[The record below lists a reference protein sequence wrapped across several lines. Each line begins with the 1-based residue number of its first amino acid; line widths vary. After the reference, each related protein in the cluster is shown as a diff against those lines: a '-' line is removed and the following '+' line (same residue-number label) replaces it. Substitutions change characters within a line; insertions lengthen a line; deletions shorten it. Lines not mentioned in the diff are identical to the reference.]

1 MFKAIFS
8 FEIKYRLNRPATY
21 LYFAIFTLI
30 GLLYGAIM
38 GGAFGSEVAVMIT
51 GGGKNN
57 ANSPINLANITGA
70 VGQISIFIIAAFMG
84 VPVYRDFE
92 HKTYA
97 LFFTKPIS
105 KWSYLGGRFFGSLF
119 VTSIVLLS
127 ISLGLILSQWLPDVN
142 ADKYGPFNLMYYLH
156 PYFVSVLPFAIFT
169 GSIFF
174 ATVSLSRNQLFI
186 YLNALMVLALII
198 GAGFLGSKIDN
209 KVISSLLDPTGQTA
223 IAKATELWTVSER
236 NTQFIPLTTLVV
248 LNRVI
253 WMGIGLLVLV
263 FTYARFTF
271 AFTGRGKV
279 AKAPASAKNK
289 RPAKVRKMPGAN
301 IGQKITLPKV
311 SQDFSVGNSFR
322 LLRMLTQK
330 EFKQV
335 LFNPIFL
342 VIVVVGILFMILGV
356 VSNGQVLETPSLPV
370 TYQILD
376 VLNGSF
382 NIFILAI
389 IVFYSGEMVW
399 TERQHRVHLM
409 YDALPIPNW
418 LSFASKFLAM
428 IVIQLSLMTLIMLV
442 GMMIQAG
449 QGFYD
454 IKPGLYI
461 KQLYGIE
468 MLDLLIF
475 TTLTF
480 FIHIVVNNKYFGF
493 FAVVLVYFFFGT
505 ILPYLGVTHKLF
517 LFRSAPPMI
526 YSDMNGYGHFLQG
539 YLAFKTYWLLL
550 SIALLVLA
558 NGLWLRGTDSFFKI
572 RWRNAFR
579 NFNKTAKLTFILSLV
594 AFVGMGSYIYY
605 NTNILNEFTTNKER
619 QTAQANYEKK
629 YKKYETRPQPKITD
643 VSLEVDLFPYVRSVK
658 AKGRY
663 ILKNKTKV
671 AIDSIHINLDG
682 GIVVK
687 KMQWNKKA
695 KKVVNDDEL
704 AYLIYKLDQPLAP
717 QATIQLDFEF
727 DYDLRGFS
735 NSSTNNF
742 LTYNGTFINQQL
754 FPKIGYQSGYELSNN
769 DTRKKYAL
777 GVKRRLPL
785 LENKAARKN
794 NMLSNDADWINFEI
808 KASTAE
814 DQILVAPGYLQ
825 KEWKQGGRRYF
836 HYKMDKPIL
845 NFYSILSA
853 RYAVK
858 KDVWKGKDGKTVN
871 LEIYHHPSHNYNLD
885 RMIKGMKET
894 LTYCGENFSPYQ
906 YRQMRILEFPRYAG
920 FAQSFANTVPYSES
934 IGFIADVDDSK
945 DVDYVLYVT
954 AHEVAHQWWA
964 HQVTPAFSQGATAV
978 VESMAQYSALMV
990 MEKLL
995 GKDKIDKFL
1004 RLEMNKYLQGRSAEI
1019 RQEVPL
1025 KRVENQQYIHYRK
1038 GSVVLYA
1045 LKDYLGE
1052 KQMNA
1057 ALKKYVEKVAYKS
1070 APYTT
1075 TLEWVKYLREATP
1088 DSLQYV
1094 ITDMIEKITLYDNKV
1109 TNLGYKKKGN
1119 QYEVTLEVSSKKL
1132 QADGYGVEKKVALN
1146 DYIDIGV
1153 FTRAK
1158 KKVLIKETKTK
1169 NSKVKKSKP
1178 RYRTKRETKVLY
1190 FKKHKITKGKQIIKI
1205 LVNEKPR
1212 RAGIDPYN
1220 KLIDRKP
1227 GDNTLTFSANG
1238 KLRAKKK

>member
-21 LYFAIFTLI
+21 LYFLIFALV

-57 ANSPINLANITGA
+57 ANSPHNIATITGA
-70 VGQISIFIIAAFMG
+70 LSQISIFVIAAFMG

-105 KWSYLGGRFFGSLF
+105 KWSYLGGRFFGSLL
-119 VTSIVLLS
+119 VTSLVLLS
-127 ISLGLILSQWLPDVN
+127 ISLGLMMSQWLPGVN
-142 ADKYGPFNLMYYLH
+142 ADKYGAFNLMYYLH
-156 PYFVSVLPFAIFT
+156 PYFLSVLPFTIFT
-169 GSIFF
+169 GAIFF

-186 YLNALMVLALII
+186 YLNALLVLALIL
-198 GAGFLGSKIDN
+198 GAGFLGGKIDN

-236 NTQFIPLTTLVV
+236 NAQMTPLTSLIV

-253 WMGIGLLVLV
+253 WVGIGILVLA
-263 FTYARFTF
+263 FTYTRFTF

-279 AKAPASAKNK
+279 AKAPSKARN
-289 RPAKVRKMPGAN
+289 PQTGKVRKPSS
-301 IGQKITLPKV
+301 IPTIQKITLPSV
-311 SQDFSVGNSFR
+311 RQDFGIGHSFR
-322 LLRMLTQK
+322 LLRVLTRK
-330 EFKQV
+330 EFRQV

-342 VIVVVGILFMILGV
+342 VIVAVGVLFMIIGV
-356 VSNGQVLETPSLPV
+356 ISNGQVLETPALPV

-376 VLNGSF
+376 LLSGSF

-389 IVFYSGEMVW
+389 VVFYSGEMVW

-428 IVIQLSLMTLIMLV
+428 IIIELALMTLIMVV
-442 GMMIQAG
+442 GVLYQAG
-449 QGFYD
+449 QGFFD
-454 IKPGLYI
+454 IKFGLYI
-461 KQLYGIE
+461 QELYGIQ

-475 TTLTF
+475 TILTF

-493 FAVVLVYFFFGT
+493 FAVVLVYFFFST

-517 LFRSAPPMI
+517 LFRSAPTVI

-572 RWRNAFR
+572 RWRNAFQSFTR
-579 NFNKTAKLTFILSLV
+579 AARLTFILSLV
-594 AFVGMGSYIYY
+594 GFVMMGSYIYY
-605 NTNILNEFTTNKER
+605 NTNVLNEFTTGKDV
-619 QTAQANYEKK
+619 QKAQANYEKK
-629 YKKYETRPQPKITD
+629 YKKYENRLQPRVTD
-643 VSLEVDLFPYVRSVK
+643 VSLEVDLFPYQRSVK

-663 ILKNKTKV
+663 ILQNKTN
-671 AIDSIHINLDG
+671 ASIDSIHINFSNSITL
-682 GIVVK
+682 K
-687 KMQWNKKA
+687 KMQWNRKA
-695 KKVVNDDEL
+695 KAVLEDTEL
-704 AYLIYKLDQPLAP
+704 AYYIYQLDEPLKP
-717 QATIQLDFEF
+717 QATIELSFEF
-727 DYDLRGFS
+727 ENTIKGFA
-735 NSSTNNF
+735 NNNTNNF
-742 LTYNGTFINQQL
+742 LTYNGTFINQGL
-754 FPKIGYQSGYELSNN
+754 FPKVGYQPNAELQNNDIRKGYELGN
-769 DTRKKYAL
+769 RRRVPAL
-777 GVKRRLPL
+777 
-785 LENKAARKN
+785 EDEEARKN
-794 NMLSNDADWINFEI
+794 NALTNDSDWINFEI
-808 KASTAE
+808 KASTTD

-825 KEWKQGGRRYF
+825 NEWKKDGRRYF

-853 RYAVK
+853 KYAVK
-858 KDVWKGKDGKTVN
+858 KDVWKSKDGKEVN
-871 LEIYHHPSHNYNLD
+871 LEIYYHPEHDYNLD
-885 RMIKGMKET
+885 RMIKGMKGA
-894 LTYCGENFSPYQ
+894 LSYCSENFSPYQ

-920 FAQSFANTVPYSES
+920 FAQSFANTVPYSEN
-934 IGFIADVDDSK
+934 IGFTADIDDSK
-945 DVDYVLYVT
+945 DIDYVLYVT

-964 HQVTPAFSQGATAV
+964 HQVIPANTQGATAI

-1004 RLEMNKYLQGRSAEI
+1004 RLEMNNYLKGRSAEI
-1019 RQEVPL
+1019 QQEQSL
-1025 KRVENQQYIHYRK
+1025 NRVENQFYIRYNK

-1045 LKDYLGE
+1045 LKDYIGE
-1052 KQMNA
+1052 KRMNN
-1057 ALKKYVEKVAYKS
+1057 ALKKYVAKVANQS

-1075 TLEWVKYLREATP
+1075 TNEWIKFLREATP

-1094 ITDMIEKITLYDNKV
+1094 ITDMFETITLYDNKV
-1109 TNLGYKKKGN
+1109 ESLGYQKKGN
-1119 QYEVTLEVSSKKL
+1119 QYEITLKVNSKKL
-1132 QADGYGVEKKVALN
+1132 KADGYGVEKEAPLN

-1153 FTRAK
+1153 FART
-1158 KKVLIKETKTK
+1158 
-1169 NSKVKKSKP
+1169 KVKIPLKGKTRSGQP
-1178 RYRTKRETKVLY
+1178 RYRTKRENKVLY
-1190 FKKHKITKGKQIIKI
+1190 LKKHKITRNTQTIKV
-1205 LVNEKPR
+1205 LVDEKPYS
-1212 RAGIDPYN
+1212 AGIDPYN
-1220 KLIDRKP
+1220 KLIDRKT
-1227 GDNTLTFSANG
+1227 GDNKWIFSPDG
-1238 KLRAKKK
+1238 KLKTGKK